1 MHPQPTE
8 IPELPQQPLLQSSLQ
23 RQHSMTRSADPETV
37 DVSFTPSKVSMTI
50 FSSPIMTMARPV
62 SDVTWITKTTWV
74 LKALPSQ
81 TSSLSSLAPIVA
93 PSARVSKLGG
103 IEAPRVLS
111 VIASAFLAH
120 RLEDS
125 TSDSDEEA
133 QFMLSINRASDDA
146 ASTSTF
152 VPRSVVR
159 RSISQ
164 NFAGSLRPRNEKCN
178 PGARSCE
185 VSGQSPVFF
194 ICDESGT
201 LVSASCVSNTVCYQS
216 DDTILC
222 SAPKGNIVEEHKQIA
237 MF

>member
-1 MHPQPTE
+1 
-8 IPELPQQPLLQSSLQ
+8 
-23 RQHSMTRSADPETV
+23 RQHSMTRSADPETA
-37 DVSFTPSKVSMTI
+37 DASFTPSKVSMVI
-50 FSSPIMTMARPV
+50 FSSPVMAIARPA

-81 TSSLSSLAPIVA
+81 TSSFSSSAPIVA
-93 PSARVSKLGG
+93 PSSRVSKLGG

-125 TSDSDEEA
+125 ASDSDEEA
-133 QFMLSINRASDDA
+133 PFMLSSNRASDDV
-146 ASTSTF
+146 ASTSTS
-152 VPRSVVR
+152 VSRSVVR

-164 NFAGSLRPRNEKCN
+164 NLAGPLGARNEKCN
-178 PGARSCE
+178 PGTRSCK

-194 ICDESGT
+194 ICDGSGT
-201 LVSASCVSNTVCYQS
+201 LVPASCVTNTVCYQY

-222 SAPKGNIVEEHKQIA
+222 SAPKSNIAAEHKRIA